1 MAHNIYVVM
10 GKSASGKDTIYR
22 ELASSKELALR
33 ELVSY
38 TTRPIRAGEK
48 EGVEYHF
55 VTEERLHKLE
65 EEGKVIEHRAYD
77 TVHGIW
83 HYFTVEDDQIDL
95 ASHDY
100 LMIGTL
106 ESYVQIVKFYGEEIV
121 KPIYVNVENGLRLE
135 RALSRER
142 RQQQPKYEELCRR
155 FLADEKDFS
164 EEKIKEA
171 GIQFRFE
178 NTDLAACIMQIKDYI
193 QGKSSM

>member
-1 MAHNIYVVM
+1 MAHNIFVVM

-22 ELASSKELALR
+22 ELASSKELGLK

-38 TTRPIRAGEK
+38 TTRPIRANEK

-55 VTEERLHKLE
+55 VTEERLKELTE
-65 EEGKVIEHRAYD
+65 QGKVIEHRAYD
-77 TVHGIW
+77 TVHGVW

-95 ASHDY
+95 EHHDY
-100 LMIGTL
+100 IMIGTL
-106 ESYVQIVKFYGEEIV
+106 ESYMQIIRFYGEDIV

-135 RALSRER
+135 RALRRER
-142 RQQQPKYEELCRR
+142 AQKEPKYKELCRR
-155 FLADEKDFS
+155 FLADEEDFS

-171 GIQFRFE
+171 GITFAFE
-178 NTDLAACIMQIKDYI
+178 NIDLSDCIAQIKEYI